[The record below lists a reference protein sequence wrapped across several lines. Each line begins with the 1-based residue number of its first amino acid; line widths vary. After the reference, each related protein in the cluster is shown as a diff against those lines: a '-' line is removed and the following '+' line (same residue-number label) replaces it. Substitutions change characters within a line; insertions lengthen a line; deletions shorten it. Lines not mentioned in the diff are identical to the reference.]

1 MRWSHTTLFG
11 CGAYGIQAA
20 GSVTRSGI
28 KVPGGSGGVGADEKS
43 LQPAVYI
50 YGKKCFGLF
59 MDGVAVVLL
68 CNVMRAVRQSSSW
81 RVRMTL
87 ELGAWT

>member
-28 KVPGGSGGVGADEKS
+28 KVPGGSGGVDADEMYRCREPYKGTGES
-43 LQPAVYI
+43 VS
-50 YGKKCFGLF
+50 CC
-59 MDGVAVVLL
+59 V
-68 CNVMRAVRQSSSW
+68 C
-81 RVRMTL
+81 
-87 ELGAWT
+87 